1 MSFGGTGSAL
11 PIVGPTLPI
20 IQEHKQHF
28 LTLDGMRGIA
38 ALIVAGLHARELM
51 IGGPTLDHSYLAVD
65 FFFCL
70 SGFVIAYAYDGRLST
85 TMRFSTFVKAR
96 MIRLY
101 PMIFIGALLGGMVLI
116 AGRKDGIVVPAIVT
130 IGTMLLV
137 PAGFFFG
144 KQAYPSDNPIWSLF
158 FEVVANIVYA
168 LSPRLSIRLYV
179 GCLVLSGLGY
189 VAICYMFN
197 GMQFVGFDSW
207 LSFAAGLVRVA
218 FPFAAGVVIF
228 RLGLHRRSGVP
239 TWLPLLALPG
249 LLLFPIGSQA
259 ITDAVIAMVCLP
271 ALVVLG
277 ARTEPAV
284 VILPWLKASG
294 ELSYPLYLLHQPI
307 LRIVKNAPHI
317 DVLRSIHPLLPPILG
332 LSIAVVASAAALR
345 LYDRPIRKLLTSRLI
360 RAAERR

>member
-1 MSFGGTGSAL
+1 
-11 PIVGPTLPI
+11 
-20 IQEHKQHF
+20 
-28 LTLDGMRGIA
+28 
-38 ALIVAGLHARELM
+38 
-51 IGGPTLDHSYLAVD
+51 
-65 FFFCL
+65 
-70 SGFVIAYAYDGRLST
+70 
-85 TMRFSTFVKAR
+85 
-96 MIRLY
+96 
-101 PMIFIGALLGGMVLI
+101 
-116 AGRKDGIVVPAIVT
+116 
-130 IGTMLLV
+130 
-137 PAGFFFG
+137 
-144 KQAYPSDNPIWSLF
+144 
-158 FEVVANIVYA
+158 
-168 LSPRLSIRLYV
+168 LSPRLSIRLYI

-239 TWLPLLALPG
+239 AWLPLLALPG

-317 DVLRSIHPLLPPILG
+317 DVLRSIHPLLPPVLG

-345 LYDRPIRKLLTSRLI
+345 LYDRPIRRLLTSRLI